1 MIKFK
6 IKFNHLNKNAGVIYM
21 DSYIQN
27 LFAERIGGKN
37 FGKENVIY
45 KFEKIKRAKREAL
58 KNNPGV
64 EILDFGVGEPDDMA
78 NSLIRER
85 VKKEVDLWENRGY
98 ADNGIEEFKEA
109 AARYMKKVFNV
120 EVDPAK
126 HIIHGI
132 GSKPVL
138 AMFPSIFINPGDI
151 TIMTVPGYPVL
162 GTHTKWLGGEVYNI
176 KLKEENNYLPEL
188 DKIPP
193 DILKRAK
200 ILVLNYPNNPTGAY
214 ADETFY
220 KDVVAFAKENNI
232 IVVQD
237 AAYSTLVYGEKPLSF
252 LSIPGAMDV
261 GVEIH
266 SLSKSY
272 NMTGWRLAFVV
283 GNELIIKGYATVKD
297 NIDSGQFKAIQKA
310 GITALEHPEITEE
323 IRKKYER
330 RLSKMVQIL
339 NKKGFNAKMPGGTF
353 YLYVK
358 APKKVNGIDVPS
370 AEMFS
375 EYLIKEKLISTVPWD
390 DAGSYIRF
398 SATFIAKDEKDE
410 ERVLK
415 ELEKRLEDLK
425 LEF

>member
-1 MIKFK
+1 
-6 IKFNHLNKNAGVIYM
+6 M